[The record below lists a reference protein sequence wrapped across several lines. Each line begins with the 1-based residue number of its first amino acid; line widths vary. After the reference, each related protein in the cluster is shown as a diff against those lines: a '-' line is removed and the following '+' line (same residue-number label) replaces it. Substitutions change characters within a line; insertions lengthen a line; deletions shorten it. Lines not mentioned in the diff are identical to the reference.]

1 MANKTVQQKYDEA
14 LDLISDI
21 EENLEANETWGYVE
35 TDELRERIRD
45 FRRENEEQ
53 S

>member
-1 MANKTVQQKYDEA
+1 MANKTLQQKYDEA
-14 LDLISDI
+14 LDLITECEELIDSDD
-21 EENLEANETWGYVE
+21 TWGYVQ
-35 TDELRERIRD
+35 TDELRERIRA